1 MRIAHTT
8 VKMKHYKPCLWN
20 AAMLLCMTMPLAHA
34 GVAAERLQNF
44 FKEVQSLQG
53 DFTQTVF
60 DRKMKVRERAQ
71 GSLALQRPGKFHWD
85 YQAPYHQLIV
95 ANGKKVWI
103 YDSELEQV
111 TVKTLDEAVG
121 STPAQLLSSGESL
134 ERNFVIA
141 ESGAKDNLEWVE
153 LTSREKD
160 TTFERVRLGF
170 DQHDLRIM
178 ELVDNFGQTTRLEF
192 SHLQHNPR
200 LAASLFEFTPPP
212 GVDVV
217 GE

>member
-1 MRIAHTT
+1 
-8 VKMKHYKPCLWN
+8 
-20 AAMLLCMTMPLAHA
+20 MLVWCMAMPLAHA
-34 GVAAERLQNF
+34 GIAADRLQAF
-44 FKEVQSLQG
+44 FKEVQALQG

-60 DRKMKVRERAQ
+60 DQHMKVKERAQ
-71 GSLALQRPGKFHWD
+71 GNFALQRPGKFHWD

-95 ANGKKVWI
+95 ANGRKVWI

-111 TVKTLDEAVG
+111 TVKKLDEAVG
-121 STPAQLLSSGESL
+121 TTPAQLLSSGESL
-134 ERNFVIA
+134 ERNFAINEV
-141 ESGAKDNLEWVE
+141 GAKDDLEWVE
-153 LTSREKD
+153 LIPREKD
-160 TTFERVRLGF
+160 TSFERVRLGF

-178 ELVDNFGQTTRLEF
+178 ELMDNFGQTTRLEF

-200 LAASLFEFTPPP
+200 LAATLFEFIPPP